1 MKNTMF
7 MSKSERQERT
17 DKIWSY
23 VTLAA
28 LVLGLA
34 YVYVGTF
41 KFNAVKD
48 SWAFV
53 AWGAFTAISVLTCFI
68 RSMICDS
75 RR

>member
-23 VTLAA
+23 ITLTA
-28 LVLGLA
+28 LVLGLGFLA
-34 YVYVGTF
+34 VAAFAMSV
-41 KFNAVKD
+41 VKD

-53 AWGAFTAISVLTCFI
+53 AWGAFTAITVLTCFV
-68 RSMICDS
+68 RSMLRD
-75 RR
+75 RQ